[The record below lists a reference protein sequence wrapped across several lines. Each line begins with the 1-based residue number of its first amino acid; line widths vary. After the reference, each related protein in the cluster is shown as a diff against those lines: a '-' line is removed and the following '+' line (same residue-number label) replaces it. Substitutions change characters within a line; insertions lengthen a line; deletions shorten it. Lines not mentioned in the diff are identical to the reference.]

1 MEVIMATILVVED
14 DMELLDLFQTVLEN
28 ENYIVISATN
38 GLQALD
44 IVSNQTIDL
53 IVSDVM
59 MPQMDGFEMIKLLRL
74 GNFTMPILLITALG
88 GIMNKKQ
95 GFRVGTD
102 DYMVKPIDVNE
113 MIWRIDALLRRSKI
127 DAETILNIG
136 NTTLNQDALTITYNN
151 TTTELPQKE
160 FQLLFKLLSSMNKIY
175 TRRQIFDDIW
185 GMESDTDLHT
195 LDVHISRLRSRLKDN
210 NDFKITTVRG
220 LGYKAVLNHEET

>member
-1 MEVIMATILVVED
+1 MATILVVED

-28 ENYIVISATN
+28 ENYNVISATN

-136 NTTLNQDALTITYNN
+136 NTTLNQDSLTITYNN